1 MQNLHKSFLFSDRSF
16 INDKGKYYSNINKF
30 ISFDNKSY
38 DEEYI
43 SNIKNNIYLKYRNS
57 RLILENDYYK
67 YIFEQTHALFSVY
80 FFIVFN
86 LNVDELHYYFV
97 TEDRVFVHNFS
108 STQPSD

>member
-1 MQNLHKSFLFSDRSF
+1 MSDSSQFVLFSDRSF

-30 ISFDNKSY
+30 ISFDNKDY

-67 YIFEQTHALFSVY
+67 YIFEQTHEVFSVY

-86 LNVDELHYYFV
+86 LTVDELHNYFV
-97 TEDRVFVHNFS
+97 TEDRIFVHNLG
-108 STQPSD
+108 ST

>member
-1 MQNLHKSFLFSDRSF
+1 MDVLPTILNLYGVEYDSRLLIGRDIMSNSSQFVLFSDRSF

-30 ISFDNKSY
+30 ISFDNKDY

-67 YIFEQTHALFSVY
+67 YIFE
-80 FFIVFN
+80 
-86 LNVDELHYYFV
+86 
-97 TEDRVFVHNFS
+97 
-108 STQPSD
+108 